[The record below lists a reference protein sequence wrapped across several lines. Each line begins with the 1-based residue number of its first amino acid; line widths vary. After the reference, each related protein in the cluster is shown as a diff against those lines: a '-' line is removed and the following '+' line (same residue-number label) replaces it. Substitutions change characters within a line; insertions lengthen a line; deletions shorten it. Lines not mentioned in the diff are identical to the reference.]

1 MSVKKLGSENPYF
14 PVKMERHVSD
24 SWNVNV
30 LLKVVGSAT
39 PKTKVRN
46 INIKSSPFLKYT
58 NSFQMTKQSN
68 QIVDK

>member
-1 MSVKKLGSENPYF
+1 M
-14 PVKMERHVSD
+14 SD